1 MLHFKRPSKVSGN
14 SSPKSYILGRQQRYP
29 KLFSFDEI
37 DMGVENAVGQLK
49 AVILDLR
56 CHRQTLVLNVIVEDG
71 PIMEM
76 AMIDALSV
84 DTFENDLQTQ

>member
-1 MLHFKRPSKVSGN
+1 MK
-14 SSPKSYILGRQQRYP
+14 
-29 KLFSFDEI
+29 FDI
-37 DMGVENAVGQLK
+37 GVENAVGQLK
-49 AVILDLR
+49 EVILDHR
-56 CHRQTLVLNVIVEDG
+56 CHRQILVLNVIVEDG